1 VDFKIPD
8 IVLRVQSHLVILK
21 EDASDDSI
29 LIYRVPVSNIA
40 RILLARKWNPRI
52 KSRDAFR

>member
-21 EDASDDSI
+21 EDTSDDSI
-29 LIYRVPVSNIA
+29 LIYRVPVSSIA
-40 RILLARKWNPRI
+40 SFLACPKMEP
-52 KSRDAFR
+52 